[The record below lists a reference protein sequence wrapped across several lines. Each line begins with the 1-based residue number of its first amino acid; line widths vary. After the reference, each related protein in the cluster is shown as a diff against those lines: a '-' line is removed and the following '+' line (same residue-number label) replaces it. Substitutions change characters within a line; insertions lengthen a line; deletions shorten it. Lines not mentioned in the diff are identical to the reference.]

1 MSNPLLEVNNL
12 RVSYGAIIAL
22 RGISF
27 RVEAGQVVSLI
38 GANGAGK
45 STTINTLSG
54 LIKPRRGEIRFD
66 GQSIAGRRAD
76 RVTRQGLI
84 QVPEGRQ
91 VIAPLTVQENLEMG
105 AYLRKD
111 RTAIAQDIE
120 AVFQRFPRLKE
131 RRRQKAGSLSGGE
144 QQMLAVGRALLARPR
159 LLMLDE
165 PSMGL
170 APLLVNEIFAIIQS
184 IKEEGNTILLVEQNA
199 RKALEVADYAY
210 VLERGQIVHEGPA
223 AAMRQDQAIIKAYLV
238 SGNVERREVTSS
250 RPRNE
255 HTDILINNN
264 QESDAESFEQSGPT
278 PPLRACL
285 REE

>member
-1 MSNPLLEVNNL
+1 MPEPLLEVNNL
-12 RVSYGAIIAL
+12 HVSYGAIIAL

-27 RVEAGQVVSLI
+27 RVEPGQVVSLI

-54 LIKPRRGEIRFD
+54 LIKPRRGDVRFD

-111 RTAIAQDIE
+111 RAAIAQDIE

-131 RRRQKAGSLSGGE
+131 RRSQKAGSLSGGE

-223 AAMRQDQAIIKAYLV
+223 AAMRQNQAIIKAYL
-238 SGNVERREVTSS
+238 G
-250 RPRNE
+250 
-255 HTDILINNN
+255 
-264 QESDAESFEQSGPT
+264 
-278 PPLRACL
+278 
-285 REE
+285 